1 MTLDKIVLDETGDD
15 DGGNLKTIAFPLVSN
30 LGEMVNCGYHHPPAS
45 SQ

>member
-15 DGGNLKTIAFPLVSN
+15 DGGNPKKIAFPLASN
-30 LGEMVNCGYHHPPAS
+30 LGEMVNCGYHHPAAS